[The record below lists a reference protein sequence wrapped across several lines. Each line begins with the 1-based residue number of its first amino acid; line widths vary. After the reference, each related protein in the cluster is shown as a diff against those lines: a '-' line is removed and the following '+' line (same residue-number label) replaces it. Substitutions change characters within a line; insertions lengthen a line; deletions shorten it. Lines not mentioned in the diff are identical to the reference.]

1 VAQARGREHQ
11 EAGREGEAVTLT
23 DEQRAGL
30 ARFLGF
36 KEVAVVSKRFAP
48 CHPYLIDA
56 DGTLEGERQWN
67 DADLMLAL
75 LERAAEQNYYVR
87 IGPNHAPDYPGDF
100 ILRDWSASICELPF
114 DLEREVTF
122 YGATPLEAMVE
133 AVLQLPEAQP

>member
-1 VAQARGREHQ
+1 M
-11 EAGREGEAVTLT
+11 TLT

-30 ARFLGF
+30 ARFLG
-36 KEVAVVSKRFAP
+36 VAGYKK
-48 CHPYLIDA
+48 
-56 DGTLEGERQWN
+56 LEGGWEWFPDHPSSVATYVEFTDDKR
-67 DADLMLAL
+67 ADLMLAL

-100 ILRDWSASICELPF
+100 TLRDWSASICELPF

-133 AVLQLPEAQP
+133 AVLQLPEAQPEHRQE